1 MRFTSALPLLTIPVF
16 MAAALFIATPAC
28 AKSSLLNSG
37 LLHYDKDRKVVT
49 MAPLLEKVTAGVV
62 SINTIDS
69 LSSDGITS
77 YGGIGSGVIIDAE
90 KGLVIT
96 NDHVIADAQNIT
108 VILGDRREYEGEV
121 LGQDPDTD
129 LALLKI
135 VAKDLSALPFAK
147 KDDLQ
152 VGDYVIAV
160 GNPFG
165 LSSTVTSG
173 IVSAIGREGDSRTS
187 YTDFIQTD
195 ASINPGNSGGAL
207 VNSGGELIG
216 INSAIVTRTGSNSG
230 IGFAVPLYIVRHVA
244 EQLELQ
250 GTVDRGSLG
259 VMITA
264 VPHDRSEALQVTSL
278 EGALIADVI
287 AGGTAETIGLKVND
301 VITHFAGRA
310 IRDSSD
316 LRYAVGLVPPGEQT
330 SIRYMREGKAKRDS
344 LRMRPVLV
352 RQPVSLQSVT
362 TVTPKS

>member
-1 MRFTSALPLLTIPVF
+1 MRFTSARSLLAFPVF
-16 MAAALFIATPAC
+16 MAALFATSPVLAF
-28 AKSSLLNSG
+28 SSILKSG
-37 LLHYDKDRKVVT
+37 LLHYDKDREVVT
-49 MAPLLEKVTAGVV
+49 MAPLLKKVTSGVV
-62 SINTIDS
+62 SINTVDS
-69 LSSDGITS
+69 VSSDGITS

-96 NDHVIADAQNIT
+96 NDHVIADARNIT
-108 VILGDRREYEGEV
+108 VVLGDRRQYEGEV

-135 VAKDLSALPFAK
+135 EADSLSALPFAK

-207 VNSGGELIG
+207 VNSQGELIG
-216 INSAIVTRTGSNSG
+216 INSAIVSRSGSSSG

-244 EQLELQ
+244 EQLEHQ

-259 VMITA
+259 VMITP
-264 VPHDRSEALQVTSL
+264 VPHDQSEALKLTSL
-278 EGALIADVI
+278 EGALVADVI
-287 AGGTAETIGLKVND
+287 SGGTAESIGLKVND
-301 VITHFAGRA
+301 VITHFAGRK
-310 IRDSSD
+310 IKDSSD
-316 LRYAVGLVPPGEQT
+316 LRYAVGLVPPGERT
-330 SIRYMREGKAKRDS
+330 NIRYMREGRSKTDS
-344 LRMRPVLV
+344 LQMRPVLV
-352 RQPVSLQSVT
+352 TQPVSLPRVT
-362 TVTPKS
+362 TTPPKS